1 MRRLPVE
8 SDVRPRGGM
17 HMCETKTPQQ
27 ARENITAINQ
37 AVESYQ
43 RGDMSADEAGA
54 VIYDRLFGEL
64 RLSHPQ
70 QQ

>member
-1 MRRLPVE
+1 
-8 SDVRPRGGM
+8 
-17 HMCETKTPQQ
+17 MCEAKTPQQ

-54 VIYDRLFGEL
+54 VIYDRLFGG
-64 RLSHPQ
+64 RPQ

>member
-1 MRRLPVE
+1 
-8 SDVRPRGGM
+8 
-17 HMCETKTPQQ
+17 MCEAKTPQQ

-54 VIYDRLFGEL
+54 VIYDRLFGEHQ
-64 RLSHPQ
+64 LSRPQ